1 MAVAKALLRAE
12 VVVVGTGPG
21 GATVARELARA
32 GRSVL
37 LLERGRNERHSRL
50 YGTYL
55 GALRYLERHGL
66 FFTPEGVQVVIP
78 SMVGGATGVFA
89 GCAAPPPPW
98 LQERYGIDI
107 RAEVEETIQELG
119 IAPLPPELRG
129 TASTQLAQAA
139 QSLGYEVYPQPKFMR
154 PERAQRFDCGAHCLL
169 GCRCG
174 AKWSAAAFV
183 AEAVEAGAQ
192 LLTQAHVERV
202 LIPEFFSPSS
212 SNLASLPHPE
222 KKILQDGCAIG
233 VEGRHQGRPFLAFAE
248 QVILCAGGLGT
259 PRILRASGIQEAG
272 DQLAMDLTV
281 IVYGRGKGRGN
292 ASEPPMSWSWED
304 PALEVMFSP
313 LIDPSLLYPIIAG
326 MTKPKRAFTW
336 HQWRQMLGVMIKL
349 RDSLSGELLP
359 DGSLSK
365 PLTPGDKERLQE
377 AEQIARRIL
386 IEAGA
391 APESLFTSP
400 MRGTHPSAT
409 VRIGTLVDTNLRT
422 PIQGLYVC
430 DASVFPEALGRP
442 TVLTIIGLAKRL
454 ARQLAPRAKASGY
467 ASG

>member
-1 MAVAKALLRAE
+1 MAKEYLRAE

-37 LLERGRNERHSRL
+37 LLERGRAERNSRW

-55 GALRYLERHGL
+55 GALRYLERSGL
-66 FFTPEGVQVVIP
+66 FFTPEGIQVVVP

-98 LQERYGIDI
+98 LHERYGIDI
-107 RAEVEETIQELG
+107 RAEVEETIRELG

-129 TASTQLAQAA
+129 TASTRLAQAA
-139 QSLGYEVYPQPKFMR
+139 QSLGYEVYPQLKFMR
-154 PERAQRFDCGAHCLL
+154 PERAQRFNCGAHCLL

-183 AEAVEAGAQ
+183 ADAVEAGAQ
-192 LLTQAHVERV
+192 LLTLAHVERV
-202 LIPEFFSPSS
+202 LI
-212 SNLASLPHPE
+212 
-222 KKILQDGCAIG
+222 QDGCATG
-233 VEGRHQGRPFLAFAE
+233 VEGRSQGRPFVASAE

-281 IVYGRGKGRGN
+281 IVYGRGKGQGN
-292 ASEPPMSWSWED
+292 AHEPPMTWSWDD
-304 PALEVMFSP
+304 PTLEAMFSP
-313 LIDPSLLYPIIAG
+313 LIDPSLLYPIVAG
-326 MTKPKRAFTW
+326 MSELKRAFTW

-349 RDSLSGELLP
+349 RDTLSGELLP
-359 DGSLSK
+359 NGSVSK
-365 PLTPGDKERLQE
+365 PITARDKERLHE

-391 APESLFTSP
+391 VPESLFTSP

-409 VRIGTLVDTNLRT
+409 VRIGTLVDANLQT

-454 ARQLAPRAKASGY
+454 ARQLVSRAGARSY
-467 ASG
+467 ATG

>member
-1 MAVAKALLRAE
+1 MAKEHLRAE

-37 LLERGRNERHSRL
+37 LLERGRAEHNSRW

-55 GALRYLERHGL
+55 GALRYLERSGL
-66 FFTPEGVQVVIP
+66 FFTPEGIQVVIP

-107 RAEVEETIQELG
+107 RAEVEETIRELG

-129 TASTQLAQAA
+129 TASTRLAQAA
-139 QSLGYEVYPQPKFMR
+139 QSLGYQVYPQPKFMH
-154 PERAQRFDCGAHCLL
+154 PERAQRFNCGAHCLL

-174 AKWSAAAFV
+174 AKWNAAAFV
-183 AEAVEAGAQ
+183 ADAVEAGAQ
-192 LLTQAHVERV
+192 LLTQATVERV
-202 LIPEFFSPSS
+202 RIE
-212 SNLASLPHPE
+212 
-222 KKILQDGCAIG
+222 DGCATG
-233 VEGRHQGRPFLAFAE
+233 VEGRHQGRPFVASAE
-248 QVILCAGGLGT
+248 KVVLCAGGLGT

-281 IVYGRGKGRGN
+281 IVYGYAKGQGN
-292 ASEPPMSWSWED
+292 ALEPPMSWSWED
-304 PALEVMFSP
+304 PTLEVMFSP
-313 LIDPSLLYPIIAG
+313 LIDPRLLYPIVAG
-326 MTKPKRAFTW
+326 MSKLKHAFTW

-349 RDSLSGELLP
+349 RDTLSGALLP
-359 DGSLSK
+359 NGSVSK
-365 PLTPGDKERLQE
+365 PITACDKQRLQE
-377 AEQIARRIL
+377 AQQMARRIL

-409 VRIGTLVDTNLRT
+409 VRIGTLVDANLQT

-454 ARQLAPRAKASGY
+454 ARQLVSRAEAGIY